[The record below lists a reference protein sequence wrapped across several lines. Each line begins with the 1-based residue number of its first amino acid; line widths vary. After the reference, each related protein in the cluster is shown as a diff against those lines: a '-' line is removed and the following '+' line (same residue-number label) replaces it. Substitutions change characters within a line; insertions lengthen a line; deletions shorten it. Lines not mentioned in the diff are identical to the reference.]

1 MLTNKYTKCC
11 HYPLYSFGSHLKD
24 GIWKYRENSSIYCFF
39 PLATA
44 PHTKTDANW
53 IYQRKQGWM
62 TFKENTN
69 LMGNSQNWKICVQ
82 INFCHL
88 LVTLSSDG
96 LSGITQPYTA
106 LFRFAL
112 FGSPWWGWH
121 SQKKGFWGF
130 RKCKTILPRKLET
143 LKSHKCYIT

>member
-11 HYPLYSFGSHLKD
+11 HHPLYSFGSHLDD
-24 GIWKYRENSSIYCFF
+24 GIWKFRENSSIHCFF

-82 INFCHL
+82 INFCHP

-96 LSGITQPYTA
+96 LRPISLCLSLPFSKAG
-106 LFRFAL
+106 
-112 FGSPWWGWH
+112 GSKVMTSRLNIPLLKLKNH
-121 SQKKGFWGF
+121 
-130 RKCKTILPRKLET
+130 RKIRKFLIL
-143 LKSHKCYIT
+143 HKFI